1 MNVLK
6 NPQRG
11 FTLIELMIVVAI
23 IGILAA
29 VAIPQYADY
38 TQKTKLSKV
47 QALADPV
54 RTAIGLYYNEQAN
67 CPTALTTQAL
77 AVTAF
82 GASAATIVNPTN
94 EVTAITY
101 PADAITTSCDV
112 VFNTSKLGN
121 DVVAGTTITYVGDFT
136 ANPVNWTVTSTVA
149 TTTKAG
155 ADIAKWK

>member
-1 MNVLK
+1 MNILQK
-6 NPQRG
+6 SQQG

-54 RTAIGLYYNEQAN
+54 RTAIGLYYSEQAS
-67 CPTALTTQAL
+67 CPTPTTQIL
-77 AVTAF
+77 AATAF
-82 GASAATIVNPTN
+82 GASAATLANPTA
-94 EVTAITY
+94 EVTLISY
-101 PADAITTSCDV
+101 PANAAATTCDV
-112 VFNTSKLGN
+112 TFKTSKLGN
-121 DVVAGTTITYVGDFT
+121 DVVAASTITFSGDFLV
-136 ANPVNWTVTSTVA
+136 NPVNWTVTSSVA